1 MNDAA
6 STAFLTRLAPGDRAR
21 QPGRTGP
28 DGTEPGR
35 TEPGR
40 TGPQRRAA
48 WHWLTEHG
56 LPTAKDEAWKYTR
69 IAPILD
75 IPFQPA
81 QPGSGRHLSAARLAA
96 LAGDYGGPRLVLLN
110 GYFTAELST
119 LEQLPPG
126 VRVSPLATLAADERQ
141 RLEALF
147 APTLE
152 APAQAFGAL
161 NSALAEDALLL
172 QIGAHVRLERPLQLL
187 FLSDPGA
194 TPKIAQPR
202 LWLLAGAGSRARL
215 VESHLGLGRERYLS
229 NAVSAI
235 RLEAG
240 ATLEHYKLQSER
252 PGAFHIALLEVHQA
266 EHSHFTAHS
275 LALGAA
281 LARQE
286 VRVVL
291 EGPDASVSLNGLYLP
306 QRLQHLDNQ
315 TCIEHRAPRCTSRE
329 LYKGL
334 IAGHGHGVFDG
345 RIIVRPGAIKT
356 DARQTNKVLLLAA
369 TAQSN
374 SQPRLEIFADDVQ
387 CAHGAAVGQLDPQ
400 ALFYLRSRG
409 IPAAQARALLSYA
422 FTDEVLAAIALE
434 PLRARLQ
441 RLVHRRL
448 GSRELAP

>member
-1 MNDAA
+1 MTDAA
-6 STAFLTRLAPGDRAR
+6 SSAFLTRLAPGDAAR
-21 QPGRTGP
+21 PDLAGPGGADPGRA
-28 DGTEPGR
+28 DS
-35 TEPGR
+35 
-40 TGPQRRAA
+40 QRRAA
-48 WHWLTEHG
+48 WHWLREHG

-81 QPGSGRHLSAARLAA
+81 ASGSRRHLSAARLAA

-110 GYFTAELST
+110 GYFAAELST

-126 VRVSPLATLAADERQ
+126 VRVSPLAALAADERQ

-161 NSALAEDALLL
+161 NSALAEDGLLL
-172 QIGAHVRLERPLQLL
+172 QIAAHARVERPLQLL

-194 TPKIAQPR
+194 TPTMAQPR
-202 LWLLAGAGSRARL
+202 LWVLAGADSRASL
-215 VESHLGLGRERYLS
+215 VESHLGLGPERYLS

-240 ATLEHYKLQSER
+240 AALEHYKLQNER

-266 EHSHFTAHS
+266 EGSRFAAHS
-275 LALGAA
+275 LALGGL

-286 VRVVL
+286 VRVAL
-291 EGPDASVSLNGLYLP
+291 EGPGAAVSLNGLYLP
-306 QRLQHLDNQ
+306 RGLQHLDNQ

-334 IAGHGHGVFDG
+334 IEGRGHGVFDG
-345 RIIVRPGAIKT
+345 RIIVRPGALKT

-400 ALFYLRSRG
+400 AIFYLRSRG
-409 IPAAQARALLSYA
+409 IPQAQARALLSYA
-422 FTDEVLAAIALE
+422 FADELLAAITLP

-441 RLVHRRL
+441 RLLHRRL